1 MRFAFKLHIL
11 AAQRVEALHAGF
23 GIHSLQQALALR
35 FGGCPHQATIIERE
49 CKLKLGD
56 RMKSLVGC
64 CSDGAA
70 IVETMTFDR
79 ATKLE
84 FVKFLNKKTKGA
96 SANRVEKVFLD
107 LVGAKIKS
115 QAASKLVIIQCSSKS
130 KQLEKIIEWL
140 AEMLDEEVLQLILHE
155 KYV

>member
-1 MRFAFKLHIL
+1 MHIY
-11 AAQRVEALHAGF
+11 
-23 GIHSLQQALALR
+23 
-35 FGGCPHQATIIERE
+35 
-49 CKLKLGD
+49 
-56 RMKSLVGC
+56 
-64 CSDGAA
+64 GAA

-96 SANRVEKVFLD
+96 SLSANRVEKVFLD

-130 KQLEKIIEWL
+130 KQLEKINEWL
-140 AEMLDEEVLQLILHE
+140 AEMADEEVLQLILPEEHRLIDRTLFIRVVNKVE
-155 KYV
+155 VASCSNLDAA